1 MSTGNNR
8 AREVFA
14 LTKKSKVFLIIAVII
29 GMACL
34 AIAGNHIY
42 AEYAARDKAQAAA
55 SAESS
60 AAEPAS
66 ETSPA
71 EPAPAGRD
79 TGAQTP

>member
-42 AEYAARDKAQAAA
+42 AEYAARDKAQAE
-55 SAESS
+55 SAESQ
-60 AAEPAS
+60 AAEPAP

-71 EPAPAGRD
+71 EPAPAGGD

>member
-42 AEYAARDKAQAAA
+42 AAYAARDTAQAE
-55 SAESS
+55 SAESQ
-60 AAEPAS
+60 AAEPAP

-71 EPAPAGRD
+71 EPAPAGGD